1 MSLIDEDK
9 VYVEAWIEE
18 GWDEELGCASE
29 NYKYYSK
36 VLVKDFW
43 GNTLSEEIGQ
53 LYQNDDGTWWIS

>member
-1 MSLIDEDK
+1 MNYTDINSKTIDR
-9 VYVEAWIEE
+9 WIEE

-36 VLVKDFW
+36 VLVKDFE

-53 LYQNDDGTWWIS
+53 LYQDNGGNWWIS